1 VPKLAPE
8 RQQARREHILAAAE
22 RCFIEKGFHPA
33 TMADICREAGV
44 SPGALYIYFVSKED
58 LIAGLC
64 QREKDRFTSELSR
77 ITGTL
82 DVLAALH
89 SLAEQYCCNE
99 PIDKVR
105 LHMEIAAEAG
115 RNETI
120 GRTLREMDRIVCESL
135 SALLEREQERGR
147 IAPELPVEVIVRA
160 MGALGDGLFL
170 KRAADPHFDPRPII
184 PVMMTMISALLRP
197 RRAPSKAVSGRKK
210 SLAPGRTKKRRIAL
224 WMGLLLAIGLQ
235 VTASFAGDDA
245 ARDKAAVARKAKPPA
260 ITVAEAARITFVD
273 NVLVTGSLV
282 PREEVFAGP
291 EIDGYRITGLL
302 TEEGD
307 HVQAG
312 QVLARLS
319 REILEAQLAQNAASI
334 ARSQAAADQ
343 VRSQITESEATLRHN
358 EDAFNRVKPLRESG
372 VASQAAFDVR
382 DAAFRTARARLAA
395 QKDGLKLAEA
405 DLLLM
410 KAQRQE
416 LEVKLARTEIRAP
429 AAGIVSRRTARLG
442 SISYSSSD
450 ALFRI
455 IKDGE
460 IELDAEVPEFYM
472 TKLKAGQRAQVEI
485 AGAGERTGT
494 VRLVSSEVNPSSR
507 LGRVRIFLG
516 YAPSLR
522 IGTFAKAMIDAGQR
536 DAVGVPS
543 TAVLYQNDGAIVL
556 AVVDNKI
563 RERVVKPGLLAGD
576 SIEIKSGLKEGE
588 MVVLRAGSLLRS
600 GDVIDPQLAGQQTA
614 ASGPEAGLSK

>member
-1 VPKLAPE
+1 VGSVPKLAPE
-8 RQQARREHILAAAE
+8 TQQARRERILDAAE

-44 SPGALYIYFVSKED
+44 SPGALYIYFTSKED

-64 QREKDRFTSELSR
+64 EREKDRFTNELAR
-77 ITGTL
+77 ITGTV
-82 DVLAALH
+82 DILAALQ

-99 PIDKVR
+99 PIEKVR

-120 GRTLREMDRIVCESL
+120 GRTVREMDRIVCEGL
-135 SALLEREQERGR
+135 TALLEREKERGR
-147 IAPELPVEVIVRA
+147 IAPELPADTIVRA

-170 KRAADPHFDPRPII
+170 RRAADPHFDPRPII
-184 PVMMTMISALLRP
+184 PVMMTMISALLAPRP
-197 RRAPSKAVSGRKK
+197 PSKPSPERKRSKIRRLAV
-210 SLAPGRTKKRRIAL
+210 
-224 WMGLLLAIGLQ
+224 WMGFLFAASLQ
-235 VTASFAGDDA
+235 VTASFAGEDA
-245 ARDKAAVARKAKPPA
+245 VKDRPAAAGKAKPPA
-260 ITVAEAARITFVD
+260 VTVVEARRITFVD
-273 NVLVTGSLV
+273 GVLVTGSLV
-282 PREEVFAGP
+282 PREEVLAGP

-307 HVQAG
+307 RVEAG

-319 REILEAQLAQNAASI
+319 REILEVQLAQNAASI

-343 VRSQITESEATLRHN
+343 VRNQIAESEATLRQN

-372 VASQAAFDVR
+372 VASQATFDER
-382 DAAFRTARARLAA
+382 DTAFRTARARLAA

-416 LEVKLARTEIRAP
+416 LELKLARTEIRAP
-429 AAGIVSRRTARLG
+429 AAGIISRRTARLG

-455 IKDGE
+455 VKDGE

-472 TKLKAGQRAQVEI
+472 AKLRKGQRAQVEI
-485 AGAGERTGT
+485 AGSGERSGT
-494 VRLVSSEVNPSSR
+494 VRLVSPEVNPSSR
-507 LGRVRIFLG
+507 LGKVRIFLG
-516 YAPSLR
+516 YAPGLR

-536 DAVGVPS
+536 DSVGVPS
-543 TAVLYQNDGAIVL
+543 TAVLYHNDSAIVL
-556 AVVDNKI
+556 LVADNKV

-576 SIEIKSGLKEGE
+576 SVEIKEGLKEGE
-588 MVVLRAGSLLRS
+588 LVVLRAGSLLRN
-600 GDVIDPQLAGQQTA
+600 GDIIDPQLGEQRTA
-614 ASGPEAGLSK
+614 ARVSEAGIGK